1 MLKIFVVIVTY
12 NGAKWIRTCLDSVLN
27 SSMPISVIAVDNN
40 STDETVQIIKNDFR
54 DVILLE
60 QNENFGFGIANNIGI
75 SYALKNETDYVF
87 LLNQDTIIANDT
99 IELLIKLAQCNTEY
113 GIISPTHLNGN
124 GVALDESFL
133 YFIKNTYC
141 KNYISD
147 FVLNKPK
154 QDIYNLPMIN
164 AAAWLL
170 PRSTLE
176 TVGGFDPMFFLYG
189 EDDNYCQRVKYHG
202 LKIGI
207 TPLTKIR
214 HDSNNNNTTE
224 YKTGSKGFYDKFLNR
239 IKIEYGN
246 INSDKYKD
254 IGKLIFYLRKQSLL
268 SLLKFDIENYKI
280 NQTKI
285 KLISNLNLEEKVI
298 MNRTKSRNY
307 LNKM

>member
-1 MLKIFVVIVTY
+1 MKVFVVIVTY
-12 NGAKWIRTCLDSVLN
+12 NGEKWIKACLDSVIN
-27 SSMPISVIAVDNN
+27 STLSVSVIVVDNN
-40 STDETVQIIKNDFR
+40 SADETVQIIKNDFR
-54 DVILLE
+54 SVNLLE

-75 SYALKNETDYVF
+75 SYALKNEANYVF
-87 LLNQDTIIANDT
+87 LLNQDVFVANDT
-99 IELLIKLAQCNTEY
+99 IEIMVNLAQSNPDY
-113 GIISPTHLNGN
+113 GILSPIHLDGNGN
-124 GVALDESFL
+124 NLDESFL
-133 YFIKNTYC
+133 YYINNNYC
-141 KNYISD
+141 ENFISD

-170 PRSTLE
+170 PRNTLE

-239 IKIEYGN
+239 IKIEFSN
-246 INSDKYKD
+246 VNSDKYKD

-280 NQTKI
+280 NRTKI
-285 KLISNLNLEEKVI
+285 KLVVNLNLEEKVI

-307 LNKM
+307 LNKMQ